1 MWKNLLSVTRLEEGR
16 LNLRISAELADE
28 VVTEALRHVNRLSV
42 EHHITVNHQDDLLL
56 AKMDAKLI
64 VQVIINLVD
73 NAIKYTPQGSEIQIS
88 TFREENWAVISVADN
103 GPGIPDENKK
113 QIFDMFY
120 TGSNRVVDSRRSLGL
135 GLSLCK
141 SIINA
146 HGGSISVSDNVPH
159 GTVFTFTL
167 PAEEVQLH
175 E

>member
-1 MWKNLLSVTRLEEGR
+1 
-16 LNLRISAELADE
+16 
-28 VVTEALRHVNRLSV
+28 
-42 EHHITVNHQDDLLL
+42 
-56 AKMDAKLI
+56 
-64 VQVIINLVD
+64 
-73 NAIKYTPQGSEIQIS
+73 
-88 TFREENWAVISVADN
+88 
-103 GPGIPDENKK
+103 
-113 QIFDMFY
+113 MFY
-120 TGSNRVVDSRRSLGL
+120 TGSNRVADSRRSLGL